1 MQRTILFLSILS
13 FGLMPSATYAQPKNP
28 KHLLRAGKVSL
39 PKLPRTKGKILNST
53 DIKPLAFTPKY
64 AMPST
69 ENRHSPY
76 PSQALS
82 FVPSSKAPKNTVLNI
97 NISRYIRSPLRAIS
111 AKERLQ
117 WKALRE
123 RLLELSRET
132 PPHNANRIPLYL
144 LHSVPEQ
151 TLNYLQTRYNKLLQ
165 SIQKARSYIVPKIVY
180 ASLPGEGTQ
189 ISPQETKHITT
200 ETSDILYKIKL
211 LRTSLPDDPF
221 LKKQEVYW
229 GTVFEGFN
237 PLLKGLIVKNEQLP
251 RTDLRK
257 LVKKEFN
264 LFNPDG
270 TDYLLPRSE
279 TLIRDPDDVE
289 ELDSYAYVRMQMR
302 NPPITQE
309 AAAVEREKLLD
320 QIPSGLRIA
329 FINDDTLPR
338 VNFEGWAKKG
348 YLGRGATLKAFK
360 DGGQFLSELEKGV
373 PYDLVITDLLVPE
386 GGLAMMP
393 QLRQMAPHL
402 TVIASSKYDR
412 GEEDEEMLFKAGI
425 DGYLWYNT
433 NLNSGAYGYIEYLR
447 AMKNYY
453 YYKKLYGWRR

>member
-1 MQRTILFLSILS
+1 MKWQ
-13 FGLMPSATYAQPKNP
+13 
-28 KHLLRAGKVSL
+28 
-39 PKLPRTKGKILNST
+39 
-53 DIKPLAFTPKY
+53 
-64 AMPST
+64 
-69 ENRHSPY
+69 
-76 PSQALS
+76 
-82 FVPSSKAPKNTVLNI
+82 
-97 NISRYIRSPLRAIS
+97 
-111 AKERLQ
+111 
-117 WKALRE
+117 ALRE
-123 RLLELSRET
+123 RVLKLARET

-144 LHSVPEQ
+144 RHSVPEQ
-151 TLNYLQTRYNKLLQ
+151 TLNYLQTRYNDLLQ
-165 SIQKARSYIVPKIVY
+165 SIQDFRSYIVPKIVY

-189 ISPQETKHITT
+189 INPQETEHITA

-211 LRTSLPDDPF
+211 LRTSLPEDPY
-221 LKKQEVYW
+221 LQKQEVYW

-237 PLLKGLIVKNEQLP
+237 PLLKGMIVKNEQLP
-251 RTDLRK
+251 RADERT

-279 TLIRDPDDVE
+279 TLIRDPDDEE

-302 NPPITQE
+302 NPPITQQ
-309 AAAVEREKLLD
+309 AAAEEREKLLD

-338 VNFEGWAKKG
+338 INFEGWAKKG

-360 DGGQFLSELEKGV
+360 DGGQFLKELEKGV

-412 GEEDEEMLFKAGI
+412 GEEDEAMLFKAGI

-453 YYKKLYGWRR
+453 YYKKLHGWRR